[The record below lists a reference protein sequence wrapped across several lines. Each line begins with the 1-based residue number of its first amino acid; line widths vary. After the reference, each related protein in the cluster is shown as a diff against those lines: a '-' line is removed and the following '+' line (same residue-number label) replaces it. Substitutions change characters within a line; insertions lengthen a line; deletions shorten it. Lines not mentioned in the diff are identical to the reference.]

1 MTKKLSRRHFLGQTG
16 AGLLFCGGLG
26 SVADLIA
33 GCELHDEVLH
43 ISGRSRSF
51 ITPTDGE
58 LGNDF
63 YIQFGGSLATPDNHP
78 QIAEDD
84 WEMDIRGAVDSDLTV
99 TWADLMAAAD
109 TEATLFL
116 KTMRCVFDAPGELL
130 ISNGYWR
137 GVPLS
142 HFLDQAGLS
151 ADATRLN
158 ITGTDG
164 FTTNLRVARVMDNVS
179 QGVSTDIPLVPI
191 VLAYE
196 LNGSPIPTVHGGPV
210 RLIAPEKSGFKNM
223 KYPNLIEVS
232 ESDST
237 FGFYETTLFPGNSAT
252 DTGNIALTSLFTGP
266 LEGETVGGP
275 QVTLFGVAM
284 IGPAEVESVELSVD
298 GADFVPAQIIS
309 LDDVLD
315 DVNLFF
321 DGVTED
327 NVDSL
332 TTELESVKEALL
344 QVTDPDFSTLVS
356 SVWSLWRFDAN
367 LQPGSHSARVRA
379 TGTGG
384 IQQPETDREQGDGN
398 TQIRRVSF
406 TVA

>member
-1 MTKKLSRRHFLGQTG
+1 
-16 AGLLFCGGLG
+16 LG
-26 SVADLIA
+26 SVANLIA
-33 GCELHDEVLH
+33 GCELHDEILH
-43 ISGRSRSF
+43 ITGQSRSF

-84 WEMDIRGAVDSDLTV
+84 WRLAIRGAVDTNLTV
-99 TWADLMAAAD
+99 TWADLMTAAE

-130 ISNGYWR
+130 ISNGYWK

-142 HFLDQAGLS
+142 HFLDQVGLTD
-151 ADATRLN
+151 DATRLN

-179 QGVSTDIPLVPI
+179 QGVAADIPLAPV

-210 RLIAPEKSGFKNM
+210 RLIVPEKSGFKNM
-223 KYPNLIEVS
+223 KYPSEIDVS

-237 FGFYETTLFPGNSAT
+237 FGFYETTLFPGNSQT

-266 LEGETVGGP
+266 LEGEVVGGP
-275 QVTLFGVAM
+275 DVTFFGIAM
-284 IGPAEVESVELSVD
+284 IGPGEVEAVELSVD
-298 GADFVPAQIIS
+298 GADFAPAQIMS
-309 LDDVLD
+309 LDDVLN

-321 DGVTED
+321 DDVTEANAETMTD
-327 NVDSL
+327 ELTSL
-332 TTELESVKEALL
+332 RESLL
-344 QVTDPDFSTLVS
+344 QVTDPEFSALVS
-356 SVWSLWRFDAN
+356 AVWSLWRFDTS
-367 LQPGSHSARVRA
+367 LQPGNHSARVRA
-379 TGTGG
+379 VGTGG

-406 TVA
+406 KVV